1 MKKVILFSCMMAA
14 LFSVVS
20 GCAPE
25 KPGAPKP
32 ISDTLTRDEYA
43 VYRDI
48 MSEEFGGRGSAI
60 VKEKTLIPHNQSG
73 FDSVVREQMIK
84 EFGKQLK
91 EGLID
96 RFVAVNL
103 KPSVINQ
110 DILSFKG
117 ATVLSAE
124 AEREV
129 FPSDQT
135 YYEDF
140 RSKYPSPA
148 RMVEFSR
155 VAFDGDMERA
165 IAYFGKIFYSERESA
180 GYYVLLKKVKGK
192 WVIDKRLA
200 AWGN

>member
-1 MKKVILFSCMMAA
+1 MKKVILFSCIMAV
-14 LFSVVS
+14 LFFAVS
-20 GCAPE
+20 GCAPG
-25 KPGAPKP
+25 KPEAPKP
-32 ISDTLTRDEYA
+32 LSDTLTRDEYA

-48 MSEEFGGRGSAI
+48 MSGEFEGRGATI
-60 VKEKTLIPHNQSG
+60 VKEKTFAPHNEAGINSKIR
-73 FDSVVREQMIK
+73 DQMEEK
-84 EFGKQLK
+84 FGKQLK
-91 EGLID
+91 EGLVD
-96 RFVAVNL
+96 RFIAVNL
-103 KPSVINQ
+103 KPAAINQ

-124 AEREV
+124 AEKEV

-165 IAYFGKIFYSERESA
+165 IAYFGKIFYSEKESA

-200 AWGN
+200 AWGE